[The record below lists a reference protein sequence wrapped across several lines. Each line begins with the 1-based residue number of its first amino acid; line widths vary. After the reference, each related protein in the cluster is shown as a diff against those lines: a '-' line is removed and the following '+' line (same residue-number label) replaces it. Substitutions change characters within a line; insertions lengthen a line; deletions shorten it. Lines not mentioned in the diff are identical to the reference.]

1 MPFPI
6 AAVASLLGP
15 LLGKAAGG
23 ASSERQNQNDYA
35 LRQAQLAQQGHQF
48 DTSAGLQ
55 AAGMNEN
62 ATMDRAKLGIQA
74 PQQRARQALLGS
86 LLKNA
91 QSTKVAPP
99 AGIRM
104 GQVSGGLSDI
114 SGLLADARDAG
125 GMLAGNATKAIE
137 TGSDV
142 PAYMDVTSQ
151 LSKSPDAPSYKGAGA
166 LESILSGGGSLASI
180 LAALLNKGGS
190 GSGKDPGGPWA

>member
-1 MPFPI
+1 MAFPI
-6 AAVASLLGP
+6 AAVAGLLGP

-35 LRQAQLAQQGHQF
+35 LRQAQLTQQGHQF

-55 AAGMNEN
+55 AAGMNER
-62 ATMDRAKLGIQA
+62 ATLDRANLGIQA

-91 QSTKVAPP
+91 KSTKVTPP
-99 AGIRM
+99 DGIRM
-104 GQVSGGLSDI
+104 GQVSGGINDI

-151 LSKSPDAPSYKGAGA
+151 LAKSPDAPSYQGAGK
-166 LESILSGGGSLASI
+166 LESLLSGGSSLAAI
-180 LAALLNKGGS
+180 LAAVLQGKGG
-190 GSGKDPGGPWA
+190 GGKDPGGPWA